1 MAGSG
6 LGAGLSSEPRFAEP
20 LPSSSTFPAV
30 RARSV
35 SVAKRLIWRAW
46 MPSSG
51 GRVAR
56 YVAAES
62 AEEARR
68 AFAAHG
74 LEVPADWRGY
84 MDTVTTLPRKK
95 WR

>member
-1 MAGSG
+1 
-6 LGAGLSSEPRFAEP
+6 
-20 LPSSSTFPAV
+20 
-30 RARSV
+30 
-35 SVAKRLIWRAW
+35 